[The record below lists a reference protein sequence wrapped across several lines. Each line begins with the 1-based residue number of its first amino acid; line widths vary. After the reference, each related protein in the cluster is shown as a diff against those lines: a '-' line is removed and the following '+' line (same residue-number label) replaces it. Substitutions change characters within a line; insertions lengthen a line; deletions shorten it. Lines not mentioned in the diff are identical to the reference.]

1 MTHLKQRHDKL
12 SKTLLLPLPKGSSS
26 ETSHAG
32 RIIVLN
38 RLENRHFF
46 ERLKKKKKK
55 NLQLDV
61 PAMPFSSPWEARPF
75 LHGDR

>member
-1 MTHLKQRHDKL
+1 MTHLKQRHDRL
-12 SKTLLLPLPKGSSS
+12 SKALLLPLPKGSST

-46 ERLKKKKKK
+46 ERLKKKKV

-61 PAMPFSSPWEARPF
+61 PAMPCSSAWEARPF